1 VVGRAGIAV
10 VGALMAA
17 VLAGCAATPEQQL
30 PACPPAT
37 TAASATCLITS
48 AQRVIN
54 DAGAAPTE
62 LTEAGRRAQDAYRQ
76 LGDHPE
82 WDNPVFAA
90 LPPPERDQAQHAVD
104 AYRQLVSLAGP
115 PALDLPAWRV
125 VEPLPVDTLRGFYR
139 AAQQRFGIDWT
150 VLAGIHLVETRM
162 GRVVGLSSAGAQGP
176 MQFMPATW
184 AAYGM
189 GGNVWEPKDAI
200 MGAANYLAA
209 NGGRDPARLNR
220 ALRRYNNDDRY
231 VRAVRDYAAMMA
243 ANPRALAGLHAWRVE
258 YRTVAGTIPL
268 PTGYTQ
274 PTRIPVGQWL
284 AANRSEGE
292 R

>member
-1 VVGRAGIAV
+1 
-10 VGALMAA
+10 
-17 VLAGCAATPEQQL
+17 
-30 PACPPAT
+30 
-37 TAASATCLITS
+37 LITT

-54 DAGAAPTE
+54 AEDTPARE
-62 LTEAGRRAQDAYRQ
+62 LAEAGLRAQDAYRQ

-82 WDNPVFAA
+82 WDASVFAELA
-90 LPPPERDQAQHAVD
+90 PPERDQAQHAVD

-115 PALDLPAWRV
+115 PSPDLPAWRV
-125 VEPLPVDTLRGFYR
+125 VDPLPVQTLRGLYE
-139 AAQQRFGIDWT
+139 AAQQKYGVDWT

-189 GGNVWEPKDAI
+189 GGNVWDPKDAI

-209 NGGRDPARLNR
+209 NGGGDPARLNR
-220 ALRRYNNDDRY
+220 ALHRYNNDDRY

-243 ANPRALAGLHAWRVE
+243 ANPRALDGLHAWRVE

-268 PTGYTQ
+268 PTGYVQ
-274 PTRIPVGQWL
+274 PSRIPAGQWL
-284 AANRSEGE
+284 ATNRSAGEG
-292 R
+292 

>member
-1 VVGRAGIAV
+1 MVVSAV
-10 VGALMAA
+10 TAA
-17 VLAGCAATPEQQL
+17 VLAGCASTPESHL
-30 PACPPAT
+30 PACPSPAGAGPAPEPAT
-37 TAASATCLITS
+37 VTCLITT
-48 AQRVIN
+48 AQGVIN
-54 DAGAAPTE
+54 DEDTPPGE
-62 LTEAGRRAQDAYRQ
+62 LTEAGLRSQDAYRQ
-76 LGDHPE
+76 LGDHPD
-82 WDNPVFAA
+82 WDAATFAA
-90 LPPPERDQAQHAVD
+90 LPPPQRAQAQHAVD

-115 PALDLPAWRV
+115 PSPDLPAWRV
-125 VEPLPVDTLRGFYR
+125 VEPLPVETLRGLYE
-139 AAQQRFGIDWT
+139 AAQRRFGVDWT

-184 AAYGM
+184 AAYGL
-189 GGNVWEPKDAI
+189 GGNVWDPKDAI

-209 NGGRDPARLNR
+209 NGGRDPARLDR
-220 ALRRYNNDDRY
+220 ALRRYNKDDRY

-268 PTGYTQ
+268 PVGYTQ
-274 PTRIPVGQWL
+274 PARIPVNQWL
-284 AANRSEGE
+284 ATNRAAGE